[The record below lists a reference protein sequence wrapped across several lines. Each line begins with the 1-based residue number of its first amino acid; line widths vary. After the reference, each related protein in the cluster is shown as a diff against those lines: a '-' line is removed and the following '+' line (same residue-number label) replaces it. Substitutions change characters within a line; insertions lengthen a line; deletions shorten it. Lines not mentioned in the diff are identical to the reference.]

1 MRSSP
6 FCRSVLFRWPPGSA
20 LCFLTTRALCVGQ
33 HRQTWRSHLRWV
45 VLAFAPFLYVP
56 LMGLAILSPGVQLAR
71 SIKLPGQ
78 RLTPVQFGISAAV
91 VCATAVVAAAIGLW
105 VARRLG
111 GPPTWPL
118 TSRTPRKADQQAD
131 PADRTH
137 DRLGNST
144 GSGTGA
150 G

>member
-1 MRSSP
+1 M
-6 FCRSVLFRWPPGSA
+6 
-20 LCFLTTRALCVGQ
+20 
-33 HRQTWRSHLRWV
+33 